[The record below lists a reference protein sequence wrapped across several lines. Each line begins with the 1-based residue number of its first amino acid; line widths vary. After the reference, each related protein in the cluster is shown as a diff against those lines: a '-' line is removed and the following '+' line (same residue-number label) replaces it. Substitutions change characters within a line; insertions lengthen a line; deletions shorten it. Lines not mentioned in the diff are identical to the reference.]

1 MTKGTSKMMKYL
13 LPVSLLLAMLVTVV
27 QPSFAAK
34 VTLLN
39 ASYDVSREFYKN
51 YNPLFIKFWKQKTTD
66 DLIVNQS
73 HGGSSKQAR
82 SVLDGMEADV
92 VTMNQSI
99 DVDILAD
106 KHLIPANWAERLP
119 YGSSPFSSTSVFLVR
134 KGNPKGIKNWGD
146 LAKPGVSVII
156 ANPKTSGN
164 GRYAYLAAWGS
175 IVKQG
180 GNETQARDLVTK
192 IFVNVHILETGGR
205 GATTAFVQRNI
216 GDVLVTFEN
225 EVQLIKQEY
234 GADKFDIAYPSV
246 SIVADLPVSIVDRV
260 VDKRGTRKVAE
271 AYLQYL
277 YSPEAQD
284 IAAQHELR
292 PRDPAILAKYSSTL
306 PPLKLFTVNEI
317 FGSLKQAQAVHFKDG
332 GLFDQIYS
340 RK

>member
-1 MTKGTSKMMKYL
+1 MMKYL
-13 LPVSLLLAMLVTVV
+13 LPFSLLLAMLVTVV

-34 VTLLN
+34 VILLN

-66 DLIVNQS
+66 DLIINQS

-106 KHLIPANWAERLP
+106 KHLVPANWAERLP

-134 KGNPKGIKNWGD
+134 KGNPKGIKTWTD
-146 LAKPGVSVII
+146 LAKTGVSVII

-175 IVKQG
+175 IIKQG

-192 IFVNVHILETGGR
+192 IFANVPILETGGPWSNY
-205 GATTAFVQRNI
+205 GLCTTQYWRRA
-216 GDVLVTFEN
+216 
-225 EVQLIKQEY
+225 
-234 GADKFDIAYPSV
+234 S
-246 SIVADLPVSIVDRV
+246 
-260 VDKRGTRKVAE
+260 
-271 AYLQYL
+271 YL
-277 YSPEAQD
+277 
-284 IAAQHELR
+284 
-292 PRDPAILAKYSSTL
+292 
-306 PPLKLFTVNEI
+306 
-317 FGSLKQAQAVHFKDG
+317 
-332 GLFDQIYS
+332 
-340 RK
+340 

>member
-1 MTKGTSKMMKYL
+1 MMKYL
-13 LPVSLLLAMLVTVV
+13 LPFSLLLAMLVTVV

-34 VTLLN
+34 VILLN

-66 DLIVNQS
+66 DLIINQS

-106 KHLIPANWAERLP
+106 KHLVPANWAERLP

-134 KGNPKGIKNWGD
+134 KGNPKGIKTWTD
-146 LAKPGVSVII
+146 LAKTGVSVII

-175 IVKQG
+175 IIKQG

-192 IFVNVHILETGGR
+192 IFANVPILETGGR

-216 GDVLVTFEN
+216 GDALVTFEN

-234 GADKFDIAYPSV
+234 GADKFDIAYPAV
-246 SIVADLPVSIVDRV
+246 SIVADLPVSVVDKV
-260 VDKRGTRKVAE
+260 VDKRGTRKAAE

-277 YSPEAQD
+277 YSPEAQN

-292 PRDPAILAKYSSTL
+292 PRDPVILAKYSSTL
-306 PPLKLFTVNEI
+306 PPLKLFTVNEV

>member
-1 MTKGTSKMMKYL
+1 MKKYL
-13 LPVSLLLAMLVTVV
+13 LPVSLSLALLTTVV

-34 VTLLN
+34 VALLN

-51 YNPLFIKFWKQKTTD
+51 YNPLFIKFWKQKSAD
-66 DLIVNQS
+66 DITINQS

-99 DVDILAD
+99 DVDVLAD
-106 KHLIPANWAERLP
+106 KHLVPANWAERLP

-134 KGNPKGIKNWGD
+134 KGNPKGIKNWAD
-146 LAKPGVSVII
+146 LAKSGVSVII

-175 IVKQG
+175 IIKQG
-180 GNETQARDLVTK
+180 GNETQARDLVAK
-192 IFVNVHILETGGR
+192 IFANVPILETGGR

-234 GADKFDIAYPSV
+234 GTDKFDIAYPAV
-246 SIVADLPVSIVDRV
+246 SIVADLPVTVVDKV

-306 PPLKLFTVNEI
+306 PPLKLFTVNEV
-317 FGSLKQAQAVHFKDG
+317 FGSLKQAQSVHFKDG

>member
-1 MTKGTSKMMKYL
+1 MKKYL
-13 LPVSLLLAMLVTVV
+13 LPASLSLALLTIVV

-51 YNPLFIKFWKQKTTD
+51 YNPLFIKFWKQKSAD
-66 DLIVNQS
+66 DLTINQS

-82 SVLDGMEADV
+82 SVLDGMAADV

-99 DVDILAD
+99 DVDVLAD
-106 KHLIPANWAERLP
+106 KHLVPANWAERLP

-134 KGNPKGIKNWGD
+134 KGNPKGIKNWAD
-146 LAKPGVSVII
+146 LAKSGVSVII

-175 IVKQG
+175 IIKQG
-180 GNETQARDLVTK
+180 GNETQARDLVAK
-192 IFVNVHILETGGR
+192 IFANVPILETGGR
-205 GATTAFVQRNI
+205 GATTAFVERNI

-234 GADKFDIAYPSV
+234 GADKFDIAYPAV
-246 SIVADLPVSIVDRV
+246 SIVADLPVAVVDKV

-306 PPLKLFTVNEI
+306 PPLKLFTVNEV
-317 FGSLKQAQAVHFKDG
+317 FGSLKQAQSVHFKDG

>member
-1 MTKGTSKMMKYL
+1 MKKYL
-13 LPVSLLLAMLVTVV
+13 LPVSLSLALLTTVV

-51 YNPLFIKFWKQKTTD
+51 YNPLFIKFWKQKSAD
-66 DLIVNQS
+66 DLTINQS

-99 DVDILAD
+99 DVDVLAD
-106 KHLIPANWAERLP
+106 KHLVPANWAERLP

-134 KGNPKGIKNWGD
+134 KGNPKGIKNWAD
-146 LAKPGVSVII
+146 LAKSGVSVII

-175 IVKQG
+175 IIKQG
-180 GNETQARDLVTK
+180 GNETQARDLVAK
-192 IFVNVHILETGGR
+192 IFANVPILETGGR

-234 GADKFDIAYPSV
+234 GADKFDIAYPAV
-246 SIVADLPVSIVDRV
+246 SIVADLPVAVVDKV

-306 PPLKLFTVNEI
+306 PPLKLFTVNEV
-317 FGSLKQAQAVHFKDG
+317 FGSLKQAQSVHFKDG